1 MITILP
7 VGNPGAKVHFL
18 REEISMPRYINLF
31 TLGAI
36 LALVASDCS
45 SRTSPGQD
53 ATVRPITDILAS
65 GPEFTGIGPISAT
78 LLVKTTLPVACSVVY
93 GTTPAY
99 GQIATDSD
107 MAGGAHSDH
116 HPLLTGLTPD
126 TLYHARLQGVGPDG
140 TLYRSLEYTF
150 RTAPAPAASGQPN
163 LALLEAGARLVGVSS
178 NFGDGPDDGPWGGL
192 NALDGDGATAWS
204 SDGDGD
210 EAWIEIE
217 LAAPAHVT
225 QISFWSRTMGSTAEI
240 HSFQI
245 VTDRGET
252 FGPFELADAGQ
263 SYIFATD
270 FTAGRLRFEAL
281 TSSGGNTGAVEIE
294 VYGEPEG

>member
-1 MITILP
+1 
-7 VGNPGAKVHFL
+7 
-18 REEISMPRYINLF
+18 MPRYTNL
-31 TLGAI
+31 LSLAAG
-36 LALVASDCS
+36 LALVGSACS
-45 SRTSPGQD
+45 PRTSSGQD

-65 GPEFTGIGPISAT
+65 GPEFTGIGPTSAM
-78 LLVKTTLPVACSVVY
+78 LLVETTLPVACAVVY
-93 GTTPAY
+93 GTTPDY

-126 TLYHARLQGVGPDG
+126 TLYYVRLQGVGPDG

-150 RTAPAPAASGQPN
+150 RTAPASSQPN

-178 NFGDGPDDGPWGGL
+178 NFGGGPDDGPWGGL

-210 EAWIEIE
+210 QAWIEIE

-225 QISFWSRTMGSTAEI
+225 QIGFWSRTMGSTAEI
-240 HSFQI
+240 QSFQI
-245 VTDRGET
+245 STDRGET
-252 FGPFELADAGQ
+252 IGPFELADSAQ

-270 FTAGRLRFEAL
+270 FTASRLRFEAV

-294 VYGEPEG
+294 VYGEPAG

>member
-1 MITILP
+1 
-7 VGNPGAKVHFL
+7 
-18 REEISMPRYINLF
+18 MPRQMLLISL
-31 TLGAI
+31 APV
-36 LALVASDCS
+36 LALAAAACGSAALS
-45 SRTSPGQD
+45 SQEIV
-53 ATVRPITDILAS
+53 VRPISDILAAE
-65 GPEFTGIGPISAT
+65 PEFIDIGPRSAT
-78 LLVKTTLPVACSVVY
+78 LLVETTLPVACSVAY

-126 TLYHARLQGVGPDG
+126 TLYYARLQGAGPDG
-140 TLYRSLEYTF
+140 TLYRSGEYTF
-150 RTAPAPAASGQPN
+150 RTAPAPAASTEPN

-178 NFGDGPDDGPWGGL
+178 NFSGGPDDGPWGGL

-204 SDGDGD
+204 SDGDGN

-217 LAAPAHVT
+217 LASETRVT
-225 QISFWSRTMGSTAEI
+225 RVGLWSRSMGSSAEI
-240 HSFQI
+240 QSFQI

-252 FGPFELADAGQ
+252 IGPFELADAAQ
-263 SYIFATD
+263 SYTFEAD
-270 FTAGRLRFEAL
+270 FYARRLRFEAL

-294 VYGEPEG
+294 VYGEPAG